1 MLDGTYELTLNT
13 PMGNIPCKIKLWQE
27 KGSLSGSIEIM
38 GTKSYFAN
46 GKIEENKC
54 IFSGQFNT
62 PMGEINYNILGIAEG
77 NKLIIFAETNKG
89 RFKLEGHRI

>member
-1 MLDGTYELTLNT
+1 MIEGTYELTLNT
-13 PMGNIPCKIKLWQE
+13 PMGNIPSKVRLWQE
-27 KGSLSGSIEIM
+27 KESLSGSIEMM
-38 GTKSYFAN
+38 GGKSYFNN
-46 GKIEENKC
+46 GKIDGNKC
-54 IFSGQFNT
+54 IFSGHFNT